1 MSQPDNKQ
9 QLIGGAPPLE
19 REDRLGKHPFAG
31 FGTLVEDITGS
42 GYWIY
47 QKSANFIGGFLR
59 KRVFCVFTL

>member
-31 FGTLVEDITGS
+31 FGTVMEDIKRTSYTKDQLILLGS
-42 GYWIY
+42 
-47 QKSANFIGGFLR
+47 QLQ
-59 KRVFCVFTL
+59 KRVFCVFTI

>member
-31 FGTLVEDITGS
+31 FGTVMEDI
-42 GYWIY
+42 
-47 QKSANFIGGFLR
+47 
-59 KRVFCVFTL
+59 KRTSYTKNQPILLGAF